1 MRDSPNCRGVHAR
14 KTAGEIQ
21 ATSSLLNPLS
31 LAGSFLLHRQ
41 GFLGFT
47 GRMDDAAE
55 LDLLTLTQIR
65 QVAGLAPQP
74 YRVHVQVD
82 QRVEKQT
89 SGGAPFLEIKLAD
102 AGDSLVWRV
111 FDSNSLFQEARQ
123 LQRGSFIELAAQWV
137 DTGKYG
143 IEPRQPQ
150 MRPLSEEEKAELLSG
165 DAEVAK
171 RQRLDHDEIL
181 QRVEAIR
188 DPRLKAVCS
197 LFLEKH
203 GERFRRTAAA
213 RENHHARRGGLVEH
227 VAQMMRAAL
236 QLAQVY
242 PMLNTDLLVAG
253 VLFHDCGKLWENCYP
268 ETGFSQPYQLHG
280 EMLGHISLGLEL
292 VNKLWRESLDR
303 PEAATWMLLEPASD
317 LVRMHLLHLIA
328 SHHGQYEFGSPVLPK
343 TPEAVIL
350 HHVDN
355 IDAKMEMLRRGYETS
370 KELAPGIFERF
381 RPWPVNVLAPLAT
394 VSGLPE
400 PALLGE
406 EALPE

>member
-1 MRDSPNCRGVHAR
+1 MGDSPNCRNVHAR
-14 KTAGEIQ
+14 KTAREIQ

-31 LAGSFLLHRQ
+31 LAGSFFLHRR

-292 VNKLWRESLDR
+292 VNKLWRESLER

-400 PALLGE
+400 PALLQE